1 MIPFLIAMV
10 VLWVYLLFVLK
21 RAKLTFFS
29 FLVGSVGLFVFMMI
43 FLQPYITTP
52 LSMAVAAATGVFGS
66 LTGMFHSYYQYSLIF
81 IAQGR
86 ESISLYIDY
95 ECSGV
100 IELLA
105 FTALIWFFPLY
116 SATEKLVINILGLI
130 WTFAANIIRLTVI
143 CVMIYYFGNNIFFFA
158 HAIFGRIIF
167 YALSIVLYFYVFTRS
182 QVMKQKVGK
191 FKYGVHT
198 SENT

>member
-1 MIPFLIAMV
+1 MIPFLVSMV
-10 VLWVYLLFVLK
+10 VVWIYLLFVLK
-21 RAKLTFFS
+21 RAKLTFFT
-29 FLVGSVGLFVFMMI
+29 FLTGSVGLFIFMMI
-43 FLQPYITTP
+43 FLQPYITAP
-52 LSMAVAAATGVFGS
+52 LSKAVAATTGIFGS
-66 LTGMFHSYYQYSLIF
+66 LTGMFDSYYQYSLIF
-81 IAQGR
+81 IRQGN

-116 SATEKLVINILGLI
+116 SAPEKLVINSVGII
-130 WTFAANIIRLTVI
+130 WTFAANILRLVVI
-143 CVMIYYFGNNIFFFA
+143 CVMIYYFGNDIFFFA

-167 YALSIVLYFYVFTRS
+167 YGLSIVLYFYVFTRS
-182 QVMKQKVGK
+182 QVLTQKVGK
-191 FKYGVHT
+191 FKYGLLT